1 MLSKARAGRRRRS
14 NSSALGDLRF
24 PGFAGEMKLF
34 ALKPRIPAAEVV
46 MFARSLAMMTG
57 AGLPVLECFRILA
70 EQTGN
75 HAFKEVIRNVARNV
89 AEGMRLAAALEKHPK
104 VFDTLFVRMVAAG
117 EAGGVLPELLG
128 RVAGFVERS
137 VRVRKKIK
145 SAMIY
150 PAMISAVATV
160 TIGVLLVY
168 VIPVFAEVYA
178 QMGKTLP
185 VPTRITITSSQWLRE
200 HLLLL
205 IVTLS
210 SLAAASCGT
219 YKTKRGREL
228 FDAWLL
234 SLPIIGELWRKM
246 GVVRFAHNMAALLG
260 SGITALDSLSIT
272 AGTLGNKSI
281 ESAVLQAR
289 DRLTEGETLA
299 RPLAAT
305 RVFPALVCQ
314 LIAVGENTGALDRM
328 LRQVGAFYEEEVD
341 RSIAQLVA
349 LMEPAIMIV
358 LAIVLG
364 GIVVSMYLPIF
375 QMGSLIQ

>member
-1 MLSKARAGRRRRS
+1 MLSKARAGRRRRR
-14 NSSALGDLRF
+14 NSSPLRDLRF
-24 PGFAGEMKLF
+24 PGFAGGMKLF
-34 ALKPRIPAAEVV
+34 ELKPRIPAAEVV

-75 HAFKEVIRNVARNV
+75 EAFRDIIRNVARNV

-117 EAGGVLPELLG
+117 EAGGVLPELLA
-128 RVAGFVERS
+128 RVAGFIERS

-150 PAMISAVATV
+150 PAMITAVATV

-168 VIPVFAEVYA
+168 VIPVFTEVYA
-178 QMGKTLP
+178 QMGKALP
-185 VPTRITITSSQWLRE
+185 VPTRITITSSQWVRE
-200 HLLLL
+200 HLYLL
-205 IVTLS
+205 IVTMS
-210 SLAAASCGT
+210 SLAAAACGT
-219 YKTKRGREL
+219 YRTQRGREV

-234 SLPIIGELWRKM
+234 NVPIVGDLARKM

-272 AGTLGNKSI
+272 VGTLGNKSI
-281 ESAVLQAR
+281 ESAVLEAR

-305 RVFPALVCQ
+305 GVFPALVCQ

-375 QMGSLIQ
+375 QMGNLIQ

>member
-1 MLSKARAGRRRRS
+1 MKLLGLKARV
-14 NSSALGDLRF
+14 
-24 PGFAGEMKLF
+24 
-34 ALKPRIPAAEVV
+34 PADEVV

-57 AGLPVLECFRILA
+57 AGLPVLECFRILT

-75 HAFKEVIRNVARNV
+75 QAFKEVIRNVARNV
-89 AEGMRLAAALEKHPK
+89 AEGMQLAVALEEHPK

-128 RVAGFVERS
+128 RVAGFIERS

-150 PAMISAVATV
+150 PAMITAVATV
-160 TIGVLLVY
+160 TTGILLIY

-178 QMGKTLP
+178 QMGKALP
-185 VPTRITITSSQWLRE
+185 AATRLTIISSQWLRE

-205 IVTLS
+205 IVALLTLV
-210 SLAAASCGT
+210 AAGCGAYRT
-219 YKTKRGREL
+219 RRGREVV
-228 FDAWLL
+228 DAWLL
-234 SLPIIGELWRKM
+234 KLPIVGDLSRKM

-260 SGITALDSLSIT
+260 AGITALDSLSIT

-281 ESAVLQAR
+281 ESAVLEAR
-289 DRLTEGETLA
+289 DKLTEGETLA
-299 RPLAAT
+299 RPLAAA